1 MFRIFTTKE
10 FDDNFNHLDESEKQR
25 VRKILNQL
33 KEKGDDI
40 GKPLRIPYF
49 REKKFDNKRLYFLVY
64 EDFMIILVLAIGDKK
79 TQQATIDRI
88 LSELK
93 EYNEFIDKKLRELS
107 GK

>member
-1 MFRIFTTKE
+1 MFRIFTTRE
-10 FDDNFNHLDESEKQR
+10 FDDNFDCLDESEKQR

-64 EDFMIILVLAIGDKK
+64 ENFMVILVLAIGDKK
-79 TQQATIDRI
+79 TQQATINRI
-88 LSELK
+88 LSELN
-93 EYNEFIDKKLRELS
+93 EYKDFIDKRLRGLS
-107 GK
+107 D